1 MLLTLNTDSVKEL
14 NLNYESYSILLLM
27 AENKIDL
34 IIDYLDTIYKLDNS
48 EEIYKRY
55 IKIFQKEGLL
65 ENSDKCELT
74 EKAKNLVTICFMNSS
89 LNSHKKLLEQMEL
102 LIF

>member
-55 IKIFQKEGLL
+55 
-65 ENSDKCELT
+65 
-74 EKAKNLVTICFMNSS
+74 
-89 LNSHKKLLEQMEL
+89 
-102 LIF
+102 